1 LKKKKYLK
9 KKRFLFYW
17 QKKNFSNMPAQLSTI
32 LYVSEY
38 KEKTSSGYIIVNC
51 IGYTRLE
58 EEGDRVQKY
67 NMTAFYPID
76 ESKPCYLP
84 QMMEGQVLSISN
96 TKFNKG
102 VNGELEVS

>member
-1 LKKKKYLK
+1 
-9 KKRFLFYW
+9 
-17 QKKNFSNMPAQLSTI
+17 MPAQLSTI

-58 EEGDRVQKY
+58 EEGDGVQKY